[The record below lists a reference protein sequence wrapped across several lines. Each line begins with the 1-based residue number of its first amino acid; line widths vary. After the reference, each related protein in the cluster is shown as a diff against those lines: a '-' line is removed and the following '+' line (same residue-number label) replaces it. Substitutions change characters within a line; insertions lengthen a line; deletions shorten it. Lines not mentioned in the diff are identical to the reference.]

1 MTTTGGEALFLDTNV
16 LIYATDPRSPLQ
28 PVAEGALQ
36 RNRSSG
42 TALVVSP
49 QVLREYMAVALRPA
63 NAGGGA
69 SLEDVRANIATFRAV
84 CHVVAETDAVVAQ
97 LVDLLPRLPSSR
109 RRIHDANIVAT
120 MLAYGVRRLLTHN
133 VADFTPF
140 ADLITVIPLEVPPI
154 GPADA
159 TA

>member
-1 MTTTGGEALFLDTNV
+1 MTTTGGETLFLDTNV

-36 RNRSSG
+36 RNRSAG
-42 TALVVSP
+42 TLLVVRP

-63 NAGGGA
+63 NAGGSA
-69 SLEDVRANIATFRAV
+69 SLEDVRANIATFRTV
-84 CHVVAETDAVVAQ
+84 FHVVAETDVVLEQ
-97 LVDLLPRLPSSR
+97 LVDMLPRLPSSR

-120 MLAYGVRRLLTHN
+120 MLAYGIRRLLTHN
-133 VADFTPF
+133 VSDFAPF
-140 ADLITVIPLEVPPI
+140 ADLITVIPLEVPSVRSE
-154 GPADA
+154 DE